1 MPSESIVAKVEKIWG
16 ENANPCST
24 GGILGGIFFD
34 WKVIYMRFRYLRG
47 DVSPSLPPFYP
58 FKSCSIN
65 HIQYIPHPL
74 HDKYWLELGSSRRYG
89 VEPAIAR

>member
-47 DVSPSLPPFYP
+47 DVSPSLPTMNL
-58 FKSCSIN
+58 KDLQAVNTS
-65 HIQYIPHPL
+65 IPHPQPVKTWRL
-74 HDKYWLELGSSRRYG
+74 PRSSMAS
-89 VEPAIAR
+89 VPAPCAH